1 MFARLSL
8 NQLRFLHNMKLRPIL
23 ALLLAASVA
32 SPYIAKADDA
42 PAAPAATTTTTTTTT
57 TAPVAAPDDDKKTE
71 LEMRMDRAG
80 KAFRKLRK
88 QVADP
93 AQNAS
98 SLDLASKMLA
108 AFKEA
113 EDLTPEKAMDLPEA
127 DRPKF
132 VADYKTGIQAM
143 EDEVSK
149 LSDALT
155 AGKNDVAASIVA
167 DMLAMEKKDH
177 KEFKKPEK
185 S

>member
-1 MFARLSL
+1 
-8 NQLRFLHNMKLRPIL
+8 MKLRPTL
-23 ALLLAASVA
+23 ALLLAASIA

-42 PAAPAATTTTTTTTT
+42 PAAPATTTTTTT
-57 TAPVAAPDDDKKTE
+57 TAPAAAPDDDKKTE

-98 SLDLASKMLA
+98 SLDLASKMMA

-113 EDLTPEKAMDLPEA
+113 EELTPEKAM
-127 DRPKF
+127 
-132 VADYKTGIQAM
+132 
-143 EDEVSK
+143 EDEISK

-167 DMLAMEKKDH
+167 DMSAMEKKDH

>member
-1 MFARLSL
+1 MPLI
-8 NQLRFLHNMKLRPIL
+8 NMKIRPTL
-23 ALLLAASVA
+23 ALLLAASIA

-42 PAAPAATTTTTTTTT
+42 PAAPATTTTTTTT
-57 TAPVAAPDDDKKTE
+57 TAAPAAAPDDDKKTE
-71 LEMRMDRAG
+71 PEMRMDRAG

-98 SLDLASKMLA
+98 SLDLASKMMA

-132 VADYKTGIQAM
+132 VSDYKAGIQAM

-167 DMLAMEKKDH
+167 DMFAMEKKDH
-177 KEFKKPEK
+177 KAFKKPEK